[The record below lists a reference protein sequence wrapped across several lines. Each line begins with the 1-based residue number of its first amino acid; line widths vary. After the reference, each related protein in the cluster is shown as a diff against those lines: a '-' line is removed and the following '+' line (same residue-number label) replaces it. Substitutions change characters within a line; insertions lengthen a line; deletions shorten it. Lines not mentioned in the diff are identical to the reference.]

1 MYLFAGT
8 WRRSTDDECSIA
20 WIPRGIGAVSHR
32 ARVARVVQIN
42 QETPCAAYCHLIFG
56 GMTIATALGW
66 QQSGSS
72 WQASLLQE
80 AASTDAASIFSR
92 GWVQSWSGNLMWSA
106 GNVVGFAV
114 VKIQMIFSEVSHLPT
129 SPYRITRRC
138 VRQTFS
144 GR

>member
-1 MYLFAGT
+1 MFYCLDT
-8 WRRSTDDECSIA
+8 SRDWCRQPSRSRGSCGA
-20 WIPRGIGAVSHR
+20 NQPRDTLRGVLPFNIR
-32 ARVARVVQIN
+32 
-42 QETPCAAYCHLIFG
+42 

-72 WQASLLQE
+72 CKRPRRQTRLYFFARLGSVVV
-80 AASTDAASIFSR
+80 S
-92 GWVQSWSGNLMWSA
+92 NLMWSA

-114 VKIQMIFSEVSHLPT
+114 VKIQMIFSEGSHLPT

-144 GR
+144 GGSREISYHQTFSRH